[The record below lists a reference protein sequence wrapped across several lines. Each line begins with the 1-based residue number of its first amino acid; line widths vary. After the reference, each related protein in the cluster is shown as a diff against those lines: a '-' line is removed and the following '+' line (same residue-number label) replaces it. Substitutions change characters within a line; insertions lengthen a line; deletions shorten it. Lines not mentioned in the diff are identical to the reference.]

1 MPCIKV
7 QLSLVLRREV
17 ALHDLYCR
25 LGWASSSKKP
35 IVLHD
40 PPNSVFAWSSFV
52 LGHQRMETHGVIRWM
67 AVLFGWARHHPHWL
81 LGPRLCL
88 QWNSCSGLSV
98 LPVQDCDFMQALW
111 VYDPA
116 FFHSGCASLYGLGY
130 CQRPRVF
137 PLVVALSD
145 RKMKRKRTLELED
158 SQFPSLQKTGATS
171 AQVPFLERR
180 HFWRSWLAALLRK
193 EENFSGNSCFPY
205 NQPRWTRPVVCS
217 SIVDSRRC
225 S

>member
-7 QLSLVLRREV
+7 QLSLVLRWEV

-52 LGHQRMETHGVIRWM
+52 LGHQWMETHGVIRWM
-67 AVLFGWARHHPHWL
+67 AVLFGRARHHPHWL

-145 RKMKRKRTLELED
+145 RKMKRKEN
-158 SQFPSLQKTGATS
+158 
-171 AQVPFLERR
+171 ERSSSKIHSFR
-180 HFWRSWLAALLRK
+180 ASKRRGRLLRK
-193 EENFSGNSCFPY
+193 FLFWNGGTFRDPGL
-205 NQPRWTRPVVCS
+205 QPCYEKKKTLAV
-217 SIVDSRRC
+217 SRASHTTNRDGHDPWFAPL
-225 S
+225 